1 MLLYYQGVMAEKNG
15 KRKMPS
21 EEKQL
26 HESRELAL
34 SGHKAPKTF
43 GIPSRHS
50 IGQML
55 VKYNMSEVSSH
66 KNNP

>member
-21 EEKQL
+21 EERQL

-34 SGHKAPKTF
+34 SSHKAPKTF

-50 IGQML
+50 LGQML